1 MNKTP
6 VVLTI
11 AGSDSGGGAGVE
23 ADVKTFAA
31 LGVHG
36 TCAITSVTSQNTTG
50 VLSSYD
56 IPPDVVAD
64 QIDAV
69 CIDMDIEYAKTGM
82 LASPDIV
89 LAVAEC
95 IKKYNLLPVVD
106 PVMAAEAGGELLT
119 KDALSFI
126 SDELLPLSKVV
137 TPNIYETSALSGIS
151 IKNNN
156 DARNAATIIGET
168 GVRTVIITGGH
179 FDASDLVYETEKE
192 KFTVISGEFIKG
204 GTHGSGCTYSAAL
217 AAYLAQGF
225 TIVDAARRA
234 KRFVEHAIEGSVPV
248 GTGVPPVNQM
258 SHIRRNAACY
268 HVLQDMEM
276 AVEMIKNCISFP
288 YLIPEVGSNI
298 AMAIP
303 QAVNVEDVAAVAG
316 RIVKLKNT
324 PAVVGCVEFGA
335 SSHVARIILAAM
347 QSDTFVRAAMNVRY
361 SKKVI
366 RIIGEMGLKVS
377 YFDRAEEPAHTST
390 MDWGVTHAIEIH
402 GSVPDVIYDEGG
414 VGKEPMVR
422 ILGKNATEVAG
433 IAMDIANRF
442 ASSRSTH

>member
-1 MNKTP
+1 MNKIP

-11 AGSDSGGGAGVE
+11 AGSDSGGGAGIE
-23 ADVKTFAA
+23 ADIKTFAA

-50 VLSSYD
+50 VLRSYD
-56 IPPDVVAD
+56 LPPDVVAD

-69 CIDMDIEYAKTGM
+69 CEDMEIVYAKTGM

-89 LAVAEC
+89 SAVAES
-95 IKKYNLLPVVD
+95 IRKHNLSPVVD

-119 KDALSFI
+119 KDALSVI
-126 SDELLPLSKVV
+126 ADELLPLSKVV
-137 TPNIYETSALSGIS
+137 TPNIHEATALSGIS
-151 IKNNN
+151 IKNHK
-156 DARNAATIIGET
+156 DARNAAKIIGEM
-168 GVRTVIITGGH
+168 GAHAVIITGGH
-179 FDASDLVYETEKE
+179 FDASDLVYETANET
-192 KFTVISGEFIKG
+192 FTVISGEFIKG

-217 AAYLAQGF
+217 AAHLAKDF
-225 TIVDAARRA
+225 TIVEAARQA

-248 GTGVPPVNQM
+248 GRGVPPVNQL

-268 HVLQDMEM
+268 HVLQDMKM
-276 AVEMIKNCISFP
+276 AVDMIKNCISFP
-288 YLIPEVGSNI
+288 YLIPEVGCNI

-303 QAVNVEDVAAVAG
+303 QAGNVADVAAVAG
-316 RIVKLKNT
+316 RIVKLKDT

-347 QSDTFVRAAMNVRY
+347 QSDAGVRAAVNVRY
-361 SKKVI
+361 SKKVL
-366 RIIGEMGLKVS
+366 RIIGEMGLSVS
-377 YFDRAEEPAHTST
+377 SFDRAEEPAQTST
-390 MDWGVTHAIEIH
+390 MDWGVTHAIKIY

-422 ILGKNATEVAG
+422 ILGKSATDVAG
-433 IAMDIANRF
+433 IAVDIANRF
-442 ASSRSTH
+442 TSD